1 MVAERSVAKSVF
13 DYDRADEIYAEL
25 TTGYN
30 VNIEDRAGEWA
41 LLNEEYTFNSA
52 GSSFMP
58 EETIIATIGERLGDR
73 ILARKRRDF
82 DTADD
87 IRGELRDDYAVE
99 IDDGNKEWTIVSP
112 RGAMWADDD
121 NDYNNDDGGGKNV
134 VSKEEW
140 DAEDDDD
147 DVNDDDEHK
156 ERDDVG
162 VGIDDYVT
170 NGSAKEVEDEINDVA
185 GTIVTM
191 DNDASTLST
200 LTVPELKE
208 RLREAGLPV
217 SGKKSELIA
226 RLVDASSE

>member
-1 MVAERSVAKSVF
+1 MGPRPPRVYRRRGNGNGLSSEQIGTISDMVAERSVSKSVF
-13 DYDRADEIYAEL
+13 NYDRADEIYAEL

-58 EETIIATIGERLGDR
+58 DETIIATIGERLGDR

-87 IRGELRDDYAVE
+87 IRDELRDDYAVE

-147 DVNDDDEHK
+147 DVNDG
-156 ERDDVG
+156 RLTCQLVG
-162 VGIDDYVT
+162 RRV
-170 NGSAKEVEDEINDVA
+170 N
-185 GTIVTM
+185 
-191 DNDASTLST
+191 
-200 LTVPELKE
+200 
-208 RLREAGLPV
+208 
-217 SGKKSELIA
+217 
-226 RLVDASSE
+226 

>member
-1 MVAERSVAKSVF
+1 MGPRPPRVYRQRGNGNGLSSEQIGTISDMVAERSVAKSVF

-58 EETIIATIGERLGDR
+58 DETIIATIGERLGDR

-82 DTADD
+82 DTTDD
-87 IRGELRDDYAVE
+87 IRDELRDDYAVE

-112 RGAMWADDD
+112 RGAMWADYN

-140 DAEDDDD
+140 DAEDDDG
-147 DVNDDDEHK
+147 DVNDG
-156 ERDDVG
+156 RLTCQLVG
-162 VGIDDYVT
+162 RRV
-170 NGSAKEVEDEINDVA
+170 N
-185 GTIVTM
+185 
-191 DNDASTLST
+191 
-200 LTVPELKE
+200 
-208 RLREAGLPV
+208 
-217 SGKKSELIA
+217 
-226 RLVDASSE
+226 